1 MIIIYFPYFFVIEYI
16 YLIMISEIKLKSPLL
31 LFFTLLIVLVIATT
45 VKQWGL
51 VSEGFISYLNGAG
64 NFSLQKVN
72 AYDNAN
78 NIYKLYDDIFYDN
91 RNGNVVIITASPYA
105 SGADETDRSVS
116 SIDVVPRKLNP
127 AYSYVKGSDVAI
139 LSQRSEESKIS
150 TIESLDT
157 AWFVK
162 GVNSMNQLNYIT
174 WGNDTYLYVMDLT
187 NSGVAGNTAVA
198 GNTSVEGNTA
208 VSGNTVASSGSYSPS
223 VAAYFNG
230 SMKQS
235 TNTLSDT
242 ISLKP
247 AFTYTSDGKD
257 KTNIVVDFYDKVKTA
272 YQLVSGVWFD
282 YKNGNLLIHSVL
294 GTDKKLDVYARGSK
308 TSSYTYTAVPQGN
321 TTPASQVS
329 FSQSSVAPYFIQD
342 GKGDHTIMYWP
353 NGDNTIIVVYKNVLE
368 SNGTVMT
375 RSFSRFT
382 QDGLYTTS
390 GSTDK
395 DTEIKIDGEN
405 QDILDAFARWY
416 IYFNA
421 NAVGSGDSS
430 DYLLKTQ
437 IVPPV
442 CPACPGCQ
450 GVCTDCGG
458 KGGSGTKTTDASSS
472 LAFDKKTVVG
482 ATGSAITNTVDATGD
497 VLGKTVDTAG
507 NVLNKTVDT
516 AGNVVN
522 KTVDTAA
529 NVVGKTFDAAG
540 NLLGS
545 TANKLGLDRVG
556 YQQSYR
562 GPVNTSSSSNAAGYP
577 SSGYRNTEYR
587 PGSNQTGISSLPN
600 SNPNDP
606 YSYNGALQSKGGNFM
621 AVTADFSRF
630 GR

>member
-1 MIIIYFPYFFVIEYI
+1 
-16 YLIMISEIKLKSPLL
+16 MISEIKLKSPLL

-51 VSEGFISYLNGAG
+51 VSEGFISYLNSAG
-64 NFSLQKVN
+64 NFSLQTVN
-72 AYDNAN
+72 AYDNTN

-91 RNGNVVIITASPYA
+91 RNGNVVIVSASPYA
-105 SGADETDRSVS
+105 SGADTTDRSVS
-116 SIDVVPRKLNP
+116 SIDVIPRSLNP
-127 AYSYVKGSDVAI
+127 AYSYVKGSDSEI
-139 LSQRSEESKIS
+139 LSQRCEESKIS
-150 TIESLDT
+150 TVASLDM

-187 NSGVAGNTAVA
+187 NATIAGNTVVAGN
-198 GNTSVEGNTA
+198 G
-208 VSGNTVASSGSYSPS
+208 VASSGSYTPS

-235 TNTLSDT
+235 TNSFSET
-242 ISLKP
+242 IYLKP

-282 YKNGNLLIHSVL
+282 YKNGNLLVQGI
-294 GTDKKLDVYARGSK
+294 DKKLDVFGRGSK

-329 FSQSSVAPYFIQD
+329 FSQTSVAPYFIQD

-353 NGDNTIIVVYKNVLE
+353 NGDNTILIVYKNVLE
-368 SNGTVMT
+368 SNGTVMA
-375 RSFSRFT
+375 RSFCRFT
-382 QDGLYTTS
+382 QDGLYTSGTTTS
-390 GSTDK
+390 ETTSDST
-395 DTEIKIDGEN
+395 IKIDGEN

-416 IYFNA
+416 IYFNT

-458 KGGSGTKTTDASSS
+458 KGGSGTKTSDASSS

-482 ATGSAITNTVDATGD
+482 ATGSAITNTVDATGN
-497 VLGKTVDTAG
+497 VLG
-507 NVLNKTVDT
+507 KTVDT

-522 KTVDTAA
+522 KTVDVAGNVVGKTMDTAV

-540 NLLGS
+540 NLLSS
-545 TANKLGLDRVG
+545 TANTLGLDRVG

-562 GPVNTSSSSNAAGYP
+562 GPVNTSSSANAAGYP
-577 SSGYRNTEYR
+577 SSGHRNTEYR
-587 PGSNQTGISSLPN
+587 PGSNQTGVSSLPN

>member
-1 MIIIYFPYFFVIEYI
+1 
-16 YLIMISEIKLKSPLL
+16 MISEIKLKSPLL
-31 LFFTLLIVLVIATT
+31 LFFTLLIVLIIATT

-51 VSEGFISYLNGAG
+51 VSEGFISYLNSTG

-72 AYDNAN
+72 AYDNVN

-91 RNGNVVIITASPYA
+91 RNGNVVIVTASPYA
-105 SGADETDRSVS
+105 SGADETDQSVS
-116 SIDVVPRKLNP
+116 SIDVIPRKLNP
-127 AYSYVKGSDVAI
+127 AYSYVKGSDTAI

-157 AWFVK
+157 AWFVR
-162 GVNSMNQLNYIT
+162 GVNSKNQLNYIT

-187 NSGVAGNTAVA
+187 NSGVAGNTVA
-198 GNTSVEGNTA
+198 GNTSVE
-208 VSGNTVASSGSYSPS
+208 GNTVASSGSYSPS

-235 TNTLSDT
+235 TNTLSET
-242 ISLKP
+242 ISLKTT
-247 AFTYTSDGKD
+247 FTYTSDGKD

-282 YKNGNLLIHSVL
+282 YKNGNLLIS

-308 TSSYTYTAVPQGN
+308 TPSYTYNAVPQEN

-342 GKGDHTIMYWP
+342 GKGEHTIMYWP
-353 NGDNTIIVVYKNVLE
+353 IGDNTILIVYKNVLE
-368 SNGTVMT
+368 SNGTVMA

-382 QDGLYTTS
+382 QEGLHTSSGKGTDTTDK
-390 GSTDK
+390 GTTDK
-395 DTEIKIDGEN
+395 DTNIKIDGEN

-416 IYFNA
+416 IYFNT

-442 CPACPGCQ
+442 CPACPGCK

-458 KGGSGTKTTDASSS
+458 KGGSGTKTTSGSDS
-472 LAFDKKTVVG
+472 LAFDTKTVVG
-482 ATGSAITNTVDATGD
+482 ATGSAVVNTVDATG
-497 VLGKTVDTAG
+497 
-507 NVLNKTVDT
+507 NVLTKTVDT

-522 KTVDTAA
+522 KTVDVAGNVVGKTMDTAT

-540 NLLGS
+540 NLLSS
-545 TANKLGLDRVG
+545 TANRLGLDRVG

-562 GPVNTSSSSNAAGYP
+562 GPVNSSSSGNAAGYP
-577 SSGYRNTEYR
+577 SSGYKNTEYR
-587 PGSNQTGISSLPN
+587 PGSNVTGVSSLPN
-600 SNPNDP
+600 SNPNGP

>member
-1 MIIIYFPYFFVIEYI
+1 
-16 YLIMISEIKLKSPLL
+16 MISEIKLNSPLL

-51 VSEGFISYLNGAG
+51 VSEGFISYLNSTG

-72 AYDNAN
+72 AYDNVN

-91 RNGNVVIITASPYA
+91 RNGNVVIVTASPYA
-105 SGADETDRSVS
+105 IGADETDRSVS

-127 AYSYVKGSDVAI
+127 AYSYVKGSDTAI

-162 GVNSMNQLNYIT
+162 GVNSNNQLNYIT

-187 NSGVAGNTAVA
+187 NATVS
-198 GNTSVEGNTA
+198 GNTSVQGNTS
-208 VSGNTVASSGSYSPS
+208 VSGNSAASSGSYSPS

-235 TNTLSDT
+235 TNTLSET
-242 ISLKP
+242 ISLKTT
-247 AFTYTSDGKD
+247 FTYTSDGKD

-308 TSSYTYTAVPQGN
+308 TPSYTYSAVPQEN

-342 GKGDHTIMYWP
+342 GKGEHTIMYWA
-353 NGDNTIIVVYKNVLE
+353 NGDNTILIVYKNVLE
-368 SNGTVMT
+368 SNGTVMA

-382 QDGLYTTS
+382 QDGLHTS
-390 GSTDK
+390 SGKGTDTDK
-395 DTEIKIDGEN
+395 DTNIKIDGEN

-416 IYFNA
+416 IYFNT
-421 NAVGSGDSS
+421 NAVGSSDSS

-507 NVLNKTVDT
+507 NVVNKTVDT

-540 NLLGS
+540 NLLSS
-545 TANKLGLDRVG
+545 TANRLGLDRVG
-556 YQQSYR
+556 YQQSYG
-562 GPVNTSSSSNAAGYP
+562 GPVNTSTSSNAAGYP

-587 PGSNQTGISSLPN
+587 PGSNQTGVSSLPN

>member
-1 MIIIYFPYFFVIEYI
+1 
-16 YLIMISEIKLKSPLL
+16 MISEIKLKSPLL

-353 NGDNTIIVVYKNVLE
+353 NGDNTIIVVYKNMLE

>member
-1 MIIIYFPYFFVIEYI
+1 MIIIYFLYFFVIEYI

-91 RNGNVVIITASPYA
+91 RNGNVVIVTASPYA

-116 SIDVVPRKLNP
+116 SIDVIPRKLNP
-127 AYSYVKGSDVAI
+127 AYSYVKGSDTAI

-150 TIESLDT
+150 AVESLDT

-162 GVNSMNQLNYIT
+162 GVNSKNQLNYIT
-174 WGNDTYLYVMDLT
+174 WGSDTYLYVMDLT
-187 NSGVAGNTAVA
+187 NSGVAGNTVA
-198 GNTSVEGNTA
+198 GNTSVQ
-208 VSGNTVASSGSYSPS
+208 GNTVASSGSYSPS

-235 TNTLSDT
+235 TNTLSET
-242 ISLKP
+242 ISLKTT
-247 AFTYTSDGKD
+247 FTYTSDGKD
-257 KTNIVVDFYDKVKTA
+257 KTNTVVDFYDKVKTV

-282 YKNGNLLIHSVL
+282 YKNGNLLIHSVS

-321 TTPASQVS
+321 ATPASQVS

-353 NGDNTIIVVYKNVLE
+353 IGDNTILIVYKNVLE
-368 SNGTVMT
+368 SNGTVMA

-382 QDGLYTTS
+382 QDGLYTSS
-390 GSTDK
+390 GKGTDTTDK
-395 DTEIKIDGEN
+395 GTDTEIKIDGEN

-458 KGGSGTKTTDASSS
+458 KGGSGTKTSDASSS
-472 LAFDKKTVVG
+472 LAFDKKTVIG
-482 ATGSAITNTVDATGD
+482 ATGSAITN
-497 VLGKTVDTAG
+497 TVDTAG

-545 TANKLGLDRVG
+545 TANKLGLDRIG

-562 GPVNTSSSSNAAGYP
+562 GPVNTSSSSNASGYP

-587 PGSNQTGISSLPN
+587 PGSNQTGVSSLPN

>member
-1 MIIIYFPYFFVIEYI
+1 VIIIYFPYFFVIEYI

-64 NFSLQKVN
+64 KFSLQKVN
-72 AYDNAN
+72 AYDNVN

-91 RNGNVVIITASPYA
+91 RNGNVVIVTASPYA
-105 SGADETDRSVS
+105 SGADETDQSVS
-116 SIDVVPRKLNP
+116 SIDVIPRKLNP
-127 AYSYVKGSDVAI
+127 AYSYVKGSDTAI

-162 GVNSMNQLNYIT
+162 GVNSKNQLNYIT

-187 NSGVAGNTAVA
+187 NSGVAGNTVA
-198 GNTSVEGNTA
+198 GNTSVE
-208 VSGNTVASSGSYSPS
+208 GNTVASSGSYSPS

-235 TNTLSDT
+235 TNTLSET
-242 ISLKP
+242 ISLKTT
-247 AFTYTSDGKD
+247 FTYTSDGKD

-282 YKNGNLLIHSVL
+282 YKNGNLLIS

-308 TSSYTYTAVPQGN
+308 TPSYTYNAVPQEN

-342 GKGDHTIMYWP
+342 GKGEHTIMYWA
-353 NGDNTIIVVYKNVLE
+353 NGDNTILIVYKNVLE
-368 SNGTVMT
+368 SNGTVMA

-382 QDGLYTTS
+382 QDGLHTS
-390 GSTDK
+390 SGKGTDTTDK
-395 DTEIKIDGEN
+395 GTDTEIKIDGEN

-416 IYFNA
+416 IYFNT

-482 ATGSAITNTVDATGD
+482 ATGSAITNTVD
-497 VLGKTVDTAG
+497 TAG

-540 NLLGS
+540 NLLSS
-545 TANKLGLDRVG
+545 TANRLGLDRVG
-556 YQQSYR
+556 YQQSYG
-562 GPVNTSSSSNAAGYP
+562 GPVNTSTSSNASGYP

-587 PGSNQTGISSLPN
+587 PGSNQTGVSSLPN

>member
-1 MIIIYFPYFFVIEYI
+1 VIIIYFPYFFVIEYI

-31 LFFTLLIVLVIATT
+31 LFFTLLIVLIIATT

-51 VSEGFISYLNGAG
+51 VSEGFISYLNSTG

-72 AYDNAN
+72 AYDNVN

-91 RNGNVVIITASPYA
+91 RNGNVVIVTASPYA
-105 SGADETDRSVS
+105 SGADETDQSVS
-116 SIDVVPRKLNP
+116 SIDVIPRKLNP
-127 AYSYVKGSDVAI
+127 AYSYVKGSDTAI

-162 GVNSMNQLNYIT
+162 GVNSKNQLNYIT

-187 NSGVAGNTAVA
+187 NSGVAGNTVA
-198 GNTSVEGNTA
+198 GNTSVE
-208 VSGNTVASSGSYSPS
+208 GNTVASSGSYSPS

-235 TNTLSDT
+235 TNTLSET
-242 ISLKP
+242 ISLKTT
-247 AFTYTSDGKD
+247 FTYTSDGKD

-282 YKNGNLLIHSVL
+282 YKNGNLLIHSGL

-308 TSSYTYTAVPQGN
+308 TPSYTYNAVPQEN

-342 GKGDHTIMYWP
+342 GKGEHTIMYWA
-353 NGDNTIIVVYKNVLE
+353 NGDNTILIVYKNVLE
-368 SNGTVMT
+368 SNGTVMA

-382 QDGLYTTS
+382 QDGLHTS
-390 GSTDK
+390 SGKGTDTTDK
-395 DTEIKIDGEN
+395 GTDTEIKIDGEN

-416 IYFNA
+416 IYFNT

-482 ATGSAITNTVDATGD
+482 ATGSAITNTVD
-497 VLGKTVDTAG
+497 TAG

-540 NLLGS
+540 NLLSS
-545 TANKLGLDRVG
+545 TANRLGLDRVG
-556 YQQSYR
+556 YQQSYG
-562 GPVNTSSSSNAAGYP
+562 GPVNTSTSSNASGYP

-587 PGSNQTGISSLPN
+587 PGSNQTGVSSLPN

>member
-1 MIIIYFPYFFVIEYI
+1 
-16 YLIMISEIKLKSPLL
+16 MISEIKLKSPLL

-51 VSEGFISYLNGAG
+51 VSEGFISYLNSAG
-64 NFSLQKVN
+64 NFSLQTVN
-72 AYDNAN
+72 AYDNTN

-91 RNGNVVIITASPYA
+91 RNGNVVIVSASPYA
-105 SGADETDRSVS
+105 SGADTTDRSVS
-116 SIDVVPRKLNP
+116 SIDVIPRTLNP
-127 AYSYVKGSDVAI
+127 AYNYVKGTDSEI
-139 LSQRSEESKIS
+139 LSQRCEESKIS
-150 TIESLDT
+150 TVASLDM

-187 NSGVAGNTAVA
+187 NATIAGNTVVAGN
-198 GNTSVEGNTA
+198 G
-208 VSGNTVASSGSYSPS
+208 VASSGSYTPS

-235 TNTLSDT
+235 TNSFSET
-242 ISLKP
+242 IYLKP

-282 YKNGNLLIHSVL
+282 YKNGNLLVQGI
-294 GTDKKLDVYARGSK
+294 DKKLDVFGRGSK

-329 FSQSSVAPYFIQD
+329 FSQTSVAPYFIQD

-353 NGDNTIIVVYKNVLE
+353 NGDNTILIVYKNVLE
-368 SNGTVMT
+368 SNGTVMA
-375 RSFSRFT
+375 RSFCRFT
-382 QDGLYTTS
+382 QDGLYTSGTTTS
-390 GSTDK
+390 DST
-395 DTEIKIDGEN
+395 IKIDGEN

-416 IYFNA
+416 IYFNT

-482 ATGSAITNTVDATGD
+482 ATGSAITNTVDATGN
-497 VLGKTVDTAG
+497 VLG
-507 NVLNKTVDT
+507 KTVDT

-522 KTVDTAA
+522 KTVDVAGNVVGKTMDTAV

-540 NLLGS
+540 NLLSS
-545 TANKLGLDRVG
+545 TANTLGLDRVG

-562 GPVNTSSSSNAAGYP
+562 GPVNTSSSANAAGYP
-577 SSGYRNTEYR
+577 SSGHRNTEYR
-587 PGSNQTGISSLPN
+587 PGSNQTGVSSLPN

>member
-1 MIIIYFPYFFVIEYI
+1 
-16 YLIMISEIKLKSPLL
+16 MISEIKLKSPLL

-72 AYDNAN
+72 AYDNVN

-91 RNGNVVIITASPYA
+91 RNGNVVIVTASPYA

-127 AYSYVKGSDVAI
+127 AYSYVKGSDTAI

-162 GVNSMNQLNYIT
+162 GVNSKNQLNYIT

-187 NSGVAGNTAVA
+187 NSGVAGNTVA
-198 GNTSVEGNTA
+198 GNTSVE
-208 VSGNTVASSGSYSPS
+208 GNTVASSGSYSPS

-235 TNTLSDT
+235 TNTLSET

-247 AFTYTSDGKD
+247 TFTYTSDGKD

-282 YKNGNLLIHSVL
+282 YKNGNLLVHSGL

-308 TSSYTYTAVPQGN
+308 TPSYTYNAVPQGN

-342 GKGDHTIMYWP
+342 GKGEHTIMYWA
-353 NGDNTIIVVYKNVLE
+353 NGDNTILIVYKNVLE
-368 SNGTVMT
+368 SNGTVMA

-382 QDGLYTTS
+382 QEGLHTS
-390 GSTDK
+390 SGKGTDDKGTDK
-395 DTEIKIDGEN
+395 DTTDKGTDTEIKIDGEN

-416 IYFNA
+416 IYFNT

-482 ATGSAITNTVDATGD
+482 ATGSAITNTVD
-497 VLGKTVDTAG
+497 TAG

-540 NLLGS
+540 NLLSS
-545 TANKLGLDRVG
+545 TANRLGLDRVG
-556 YQQSYR
+556 YQQSYG
-562 GPVNTSSSSNAAGYP
+562 GPVNTSTSSNASGYP

-587 PGSNQTGISSLPN
+587 PGSNQTGVSSLPN

>member
-1 MIIIYFPYFFVIEYI
+1 
-16 YLIMISEIKLKSPLL
+16 MISEIKLKSPLL

-64 NFSLQKVN
+64 KFSLQKVN
-72 AYDNAN
+72 AYDNVN

-91 RNGNVVIITASPYA
+91 RNGNVVIVTASPYA

-127 AYSYVKGSDVAI
+127 AYSYVKGSDTAI

-150 TIESLDT
+150 TVESLDT

-162 GVNSMNQLNYIT
+162 GVNSKNQLNYIT

-187 NSGVAGNTAVA
+187 NSGVAGNT
-198 GNTSVEGNTA
+198 S
-208 VSGNTVASSGSYSPS
+208 VSGNSVASSGSYSPS

-235 TNTLSDT
+235 TNTLSET

-282 YKNGNLLIHSVL
+282 YKNGNLLIS
-294 GTDKKLDVYARGSK
+294 GTDKKLDVYTRGSK
-308 TSSYTYTAVPQGN
+308 TPSYTYNAVPQGN

-342 GKGDHTIMYWP
+342 GKGEHTIMYWP
-353 NGDNTIIVVYKNVLE
+353 NGDNTILIVYKNVLE
-368 SNGTVMT
+368 SNGTVMA

-382 QDGLYTTS
+382 QDGLYTSS
-390 GSTDK
+390 GKGTDTTDKGTTDK
-395 DTEIKIDGEN
+395 DTDIKIDGEN

-416 IYFNA
+416 IYFNT

-507 NVLNKTVDT
+507 NVVNKTVDT

-545 TANKLGLDRVG
+545 TANKLGLDRIG
-556 YQQSYR
+556 YQQSYG
-562 GPVNTSSSSNAAGYP
+562 GPVNTSTSSNAAGYP

-587 PGSNQTGISSLPN
+587 PGSNQTGVSSLPN